1 MPARLPWPS
10 RFWAESGVDS
20 GMAGLAGLV
29 RSCLKA
35 WNWRLYFFILLFLGL
50 PNAYQVYRTAIIGT
64 TLPNPG
70 SLAIVS
76 QWQFVGLAVEILQE
90 ATVLAIFFYVGSQ
103 IRGGAAV
110 RMDRAKT
117 VLLVIFAASLAY
129 SAGVFAFTDAFID
142 AIGTPEEIR
151 DQTRSYL
158 EVNVF
163 SLPFTVLA
171 AAVVVLFES
180 LGMRRMVLVMAL
192 VNVGLMFGMDMLFFG
207 EAGPSLMADT
217 TGVAWSTL
225 LASLLLFLVGLALLL
240 RAQGARARSLLEL
253 PSFSGLRTYLRV
265 GMWSGTDSAI
275 RNAAYFV
282 MIIGIVNSIGV
293 GEIGGYYLFIQV
305 MWGFLLVPVL
315 AFAESARALVANASG
330 SVRDVR
336 RLWAASMLITAL
348 ILAAV
353 WLPVL
358 WFFGDIAGSMTGDT
372 ETLGFALVAFGILL
386 FPYVMFAF
394 NTVTDSVFYGMGRTV
409 YMAVQSA
416 VTNGTVYLGAFAL
429 WSSGIWVPTFEG
441 VMWLFFCGIAVDT
454 CLTLLF
460 LRRLLYGKVAA

>member
-1 MPARLPWPS
+1 M
-10 RFWAESGVDS
+10 DS
-20 GMAGLAGLV
+20 AAGLI
-29 RSCLKA
+29 RSYLKS

-64 TLPNPG
+64 TLPDPG

-76 QWQFVGLAVEILQE
+76 QWQFVGLAVEIIQE
-90 ATVLAIFFYVGSQ
+90 ATVLAIFFFVGSQ
-103 IRGGAAV
+103 IRSGAAV

-117 VLLVIFAASLAY
+117 VLFVIFVASLAY

-151 DQTRSYL
+151 DQTRAYL
-158 EVNVF
+158 EISVF

-171 AAVVVLFES
+171 AAIVVLFES

-192 VNVGLMFGMDMLFFG
+192 INVGLMFGMDMLFFG
-207 EAGPSLMADT
+207 EAGPSFMADT

-225 LASLLLFLVGLALLL
+225 LASLSLFLIGLALLL
-240 RAQGARARSLLEL
+240 RAGGAQARSLLRL

-265 GMWSGTDSAI
+265 GMWSGADSAI

-293 GEIGGYYLFIQV
+293 GEIGGYYLFVQI

-315 AFAESARALVANASG
+315 AFAESAKALLANASG
-330 SVRDVR
+330 SARNVR
-336 RLWAASMLITAL
+336 RLWKASMLITAL

-358 WFFGDIAGSMTGDT
+358 SYFGDIAGSMTTDA
-372 ETLGFALVAFGILL
+372 ETLRFALLAFGILL

-409 YMAVQSA
+409 YMAIQSA

-429 WSSGIWVPTFEG
+429 YASGMWAPTFEG

-460 LRRLLYGKVAA
+460 LRRLLYAKSAG

>member
-1 MPARLPWPS
+1 MVQTR
-10 RFWAESGVDS
+10 RVSGVDS
-20 GMAGLAGLV
+20 AASLI

-50 PNAYQVYRTAIIGT
+50 PNIYQVYRTAIIGT
-64 TLPNPG
+64 TLPDPG
-70 SLAIVS
+70 SLAIIS

-103 IRGGAAV
+103 IRGGAAI
-110 RMDRAKT
+110 RIDRAKT
-117 VLLVIFAASLAY
+117 VLFIIFAASLAY
-129 SAGVFAFTDAFID
+129 SAGVFVFTDAFID

-158 EVNVF
+158 EVSVF

-171 AAVVVLFES
+171 AATVVLFES

-225 LASLLLFLVGLALLL
+225 LASLSLFLVGLALLFYTM
-240 RAQGARARSLLEL
+240 GARARSLLEL
-253 PSFSGLRTYLRV
+253 PSFSGLSTYLRV

-275 RNAAYFV
+275 RNAAYFI
-282 MIIGIVNSIGV
+282 MIIGIVNSIGI
-293 GEIGGYYLFIQV
+293 GEIGGYYLFVQV

-315 AFAESARALVANASG
+315 AFSESAKALVANASG
-330 SVRDVR
+330 SVRDTR
-336 RLWAASMLITAL
+336 RLWVASMLITAL

-358 WFFGDIAGSMTGDT
+358 WFFGDIVGSMTDDT
-372 ETLGFALVAFGILL
+372 ETLRFALVAFGILL

-409 YMAVQSA
+409 YMAIQSA
-416 VTNGTVYLGAFAL
+416 ATNGTVYLGAFVL
-429 WSSGIWVPTFEG
+429 WSSGAWVPTFEG
-441 VMWLFFCGIAVDT
+441 VMWLFFCGIVVDT
-454 CLTLLF
+454 CLTLFF
-460 LRRLLYGKVAA
+460 LRHLLYSKATG

>member
-1 MPARLPWPS
+1 M
-10 RFWAESGVDS
+10 DS
-20 GMAGLAGLV
+20 ATNLI

-50 PNAYQVYRTAIIGT
+50 PNIYQVYRTAIIGT
-64 TLPNPG
+64 TLPDPG
-70 SLAIVS
+70 SLAIIS

-103 IRGGAAV
+103 IRGGAAI

-117 VLLVIFAASLAY
+117 VLFIIFAASLAY
-129 SAGVFAFTDAFID
+129 SAGVFVFTDAFID

-151 DQTRSYL
+151 NQTRSYL
-158 EVNVF
+158 EVSVF

-171 AAVVVLFES
+171 AATVVLFES

-207 EAGPSLMADT
+207 GAGPSLMADT

-225 LASLLLFLVGLALLL
+225 LASLSLFLVGLALLFYTM
-240 RAQGARARSLLEL
+240 GARARSLLEL
-253 PSFSGLRTYLRV
+253 PSFSGLSTYLRV
-265 GMWSGTDSAI
+265 GMWSGADSAI
-275 RNAAYFV
+275 RNAAYFI
-282 MIIGIVNSIGV
+282 MIIGIVNSIGI
-293 GEIGGYYLFIQV
+293 GEIGGYYLFVQV

-315 AFAESARALVANASG
+315 AFSESAKALVANACG
-330 SVRDVR
+330 SVRDIR
-336 RLWAASMLITAL
+336 RLWVASMLITAL

-358 WFFGDIAGSMTGDT
+358 WFFGDIAGSMTDDM
-372 ETLGFALVAFGILL
+372 ETLRFALVAFGILL
-386 FPYVMFAF
+386 LPYVMFAF

-409 YMAVQSA
+409 YMAIQSA
-416 VTNGTVYLGAFAL
+416 ATNGTVYLGAFVL
-429 WSSGIWVPTFEG
+429 WSSGAWVPTFEG

-454 CLTLLF
+454 CLTLFF
-460 LRRLLYGKVAA
+460 LRHLLYGKAAG